1 MGLLLTYKGRL
12 MINYVES
19 LAFDDLMLIPKYSM
33 IRSRS
38 EVDLSVGFFK
48 GFKFSFPFVPSNMKT
63 ITELA
68 MAKLMYQYKS
78 LAIFHRFT
86 EFDNQ
91 VKWLKEI
98 NTWGKDATKFIGFS
112 VGVKEEDKER
122 IDILVG
128 EGAKIIC
135 IDIAHGDSVQGLQMT
150 NWVAVN
156 YPKVL
161 LISGNVA
168 MGEGATR
175 VWEAGADIVK
185 VGIGAGS
192 ICLTR
197 INTGNGVP
205 SMTSLSE
212 CYDAKK
218 YMEVKLGRQL
228 GIMND
233 GGCKTPGDIVKAL
246 CFADL
251 TMCGNLFAG
260 SSETPGEIIVGTYK
274 KYKEYVGSSTHR
286 GTYSEGVE
294 ATVEYKGE
302 TSSVIQ
308 SISEGVRS
316 GLSYQGAYNLQEL
329 KKNPKF
335 VKITTAGMQ
344 ESHAH
349 DVIV

>member
-1 MGLLLTYKGRL
+1 
-12 MINYVES
+12 MIKYVES

-38 EVDLSVGFFK
+38 EVDLSLSFNK

-63 ITELA
+63 ITELT
-68 MAKLMYQYKS
+68 MAKLMYQCKS
-78 LAIFHRFT
+78 LAVFHRFT
-86 EFDNQ
+86 EFENQ
-91 VKWLKEI
+91 LKWLDEI
-98 NTWGKDATKFIGFS
+98 NTWGKDAVKFIGFS
-112 VGVKEEDKER
+112 IGVKEEDKDR
-122 IDILVG
+122 IKQLADK
-128 EGAKIIC
+128 GAQIIC

-150 NWVAVN
+150 SWIATN

-168 MGEGATR
+168 MGEGAIR
-175 VWEAGADIVK
+175 IWEAGADIVK

-205 SMTSLSE
+205 SMTSLAD
-212 CYDAKK
+212 CYEAKK

-228 GIMND
+228 AIMND
-233 GGCKTPGDIVKAL
+233 GGCKTPGDVVKAL

-260 SSETPGEIIVGTYK
+260 SSETPGELITAKDGGIYK
-274 KYKEYVGSSTHR
+274 SYVGSSTHR

-294 ATVEYKGE
+294 AMVRYKGE
-302 TSSVIQ
+302 TTAVIQ

-316 GLSYQGAYNLQEL
+316 GLSYQGAYNLQDL

-335 VKITTAGMQ
+335 VKITTAGMH
-344 ESHAH
+344 ESNAH
-349 DVIV
+349 DVII

>member
-1 MGLLLTYKGRL
+1 
-12 MINYVES
+12 MIQYVDS
-19 LAFDDLMLIPKYSM
+19 LAFDDLMLVPKYST

-38 EVDLSVGFFK
+38 EVDLSVSFGK
-48 GFKFSFPFVPSNMKT
+48 GFKFSLPFVPSNMKT

-68 MAKLMYQYKS
+68 MAKLMHQYKT
-78 LAIFHRFT
+78 LAVFHRFT
-86 EFDNQ
+86 DFANQ
-91 VKWLKEI
+91 LKWLEEVQ
-98 NTWGKDATKFIGFS
+98 TWGKDAAKFVGFS
-112 VGVKEEDKER
+112 VGVKDEDKDKVNQL
-122 IDILVG
+122 IG
-128 EGAKIIC
+128 AGAKIIC

-150 NWVAVN
+150 KWIATT

-168 MGEGATR
+168 MGDGAIR
-175 VWEAGADIVK
+175 IWEAGADIVK

-205 SMTSLSE
+205 SMTSLAD

-228 GIMND
+228 AIMND

-260 SSETPGEIIVGTYK
+260 SSETPGEIINKDK
-274 KYKEYVGSSTHR
+274 KYKQYVGSSTHR

-294 ATVEYKGE
+294 AMVEYKGE
-302 TSSVIQ
+302 TTSVIQ

-316 GLSYQGAYNLQEL
+316 GLSYQGAYNLEDL

-335 VKITTAGMQ
+335 VKITTAGMR
-344 ESHAH
+344 ESNAH